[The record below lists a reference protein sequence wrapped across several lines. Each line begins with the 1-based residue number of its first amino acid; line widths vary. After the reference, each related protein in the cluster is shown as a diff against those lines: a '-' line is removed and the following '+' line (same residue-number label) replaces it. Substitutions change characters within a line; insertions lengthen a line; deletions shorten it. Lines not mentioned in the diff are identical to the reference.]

1 MLFDVKNK
9 GILCKKNNIDFMI
22 EDDPKNLKTL
32 IGNTE
37 VIVFDYP
44 YNRNK
49 EFENLIRVYSWY
61 DIYTKLNNKRN
72 GD

>member
-1 MLFDVKNK
+1 
-9 GILCKKNNIDFMI
+9 MI